1 MATTDFDDE
10 PFTDAPEHIPHF
22 GWDAL
27 ANMSPA
33 YFGMVMATGV
43 VSIAANQSGM
53 DTLARWLFFINIAFY
68 VTLMVLAVLRAV
80 HAPRR
85 VLFDLT
91 HHRRAPSFF
100 TRSEEHT
107 SELQSLM
114 RISYAVFRLKKTKN
128 YFNLKQHNIT
138 LQSTNIKYTNITH

>member
-100 TRSEEHT
+100 TSFAGT
-107 SELQSLM
+107 SILGIPFIEFKIG
-114 RISYAVFRLKKTKN
+114 RETCWERGVRYV
-128 YFNLKQHNIT
+128 
-138 LQSTNIKYTNITH
+138 